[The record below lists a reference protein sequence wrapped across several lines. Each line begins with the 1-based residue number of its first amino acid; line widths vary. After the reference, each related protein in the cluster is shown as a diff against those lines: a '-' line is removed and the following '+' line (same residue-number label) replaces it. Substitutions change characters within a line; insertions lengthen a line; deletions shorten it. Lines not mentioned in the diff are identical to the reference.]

1 MRVYLPLSM
10 SLLQELSE
18 AGVTT
23 APLPAHAVTTALRA
37 AWPSADQDELEYA
50 VLMAAAYDSL
60 LRLAADPR
68 ERARRVV
75 AVAEVADGAAVAGTG
90 DEVTAVTLTAPV
102 PLARV
107 TAVHV
112 DEPGAEAAV
121 RAAAGQV
128 VAATAGDGRALG
140 AVSLVDHE
148 LLWYATQEIAD
159 LFAES

>member
-1 MRVYLPLSM
+1 MRVYLPLTLS
-10 SLLQELSE
+10 SLQEFSV
-18 AGVTT
+18 AGATT
-23 APLPAHAVTTALRA
+23 APLSAHAVTTAMRA
-37 AWPSADQDELEYA
+37 AWPTADQDELEYA

-60 LRLAADPR
+60 VRLAADPR

-75 AVAEVADGAAVAGTG
+75 AVAEVADGSSDAGAR

-107 TAVHV
+107 TAVHI
-112 DEPGAEAAV
+112 DEAGAEAAV

-128 VAATAGDGRALG
+128 AAATAGDGRALG
-140 AVSLVDHE
+140 AVSLVEHE

-159 LFAES
+159 LLGQA

>member
-1 MRVYLPLSM
+1 MRVYLPLNV
-10 SLLQELSE
+10 SLLQKFSVVG
-18 AGVTT
+18 ATT
-23 APLPAHAVTTALRA
+23 APLPAHAVTAAMRA
-37 AWPSADQDELEYA
+37 AWPGADQDELEYA

-60 LRLAADPR
+60 VRLAADPR
-68 ERARRVV
+68 ERACRVV
-75 AVAEVADGAAVAGTG
+75 AVAEVADAWSAAGPA

-128 VAATAGDGRALG
+128 AAATAGDGRALG

-148 LLWYATQEIAD
+148 LLWYATQEITD
-159 LFAES
+159 LLSGG

>member
-1 MRVYLPLSM
+1 MRS
-10 SLLQELSE
+10 
-18 AGVTT
+18 
-23 APLPAHAVTTALRA
+23 
-37 AWPSADQDELEYA
+37 AWPTADQDELEYA

-60 LRLAADPR
+60 VRLAADPL

-75 AVAEVADGAAVAGTG
+75 AVAEVADGWADAGAG

-102 PLARV
+102 PLGRV

-121 RAAAGQV
+121 RGAAGQV
-128 VAATAGDGRALG
+128 AAATAGDGRALG

-148 LLWYATQEIAD
+148 LLWYATQEITD
-159 LFAES
+159 LLA

>member
-1 MRVYLPLSM
+1 MRVYLPLTL
-10 SLLQELSE
+10 SLLQDLSA
-18 AGVTT
+18 AGATT
-23 APLPAHAVTTALRA
+23 AALSAHAVTVPMRA
-37 AWPSADQDELEYA
+37 AWPAADQDELEYA

-60 LRLAADPR
+60 VRLAADPR

-75 AVAEVADGAAVAGTG
+75 VVAEVAEGWADTG
-90 DEVTAVTLTAPV
+90 NADEVTAVTLTAPV

-112 DEPGAEAAV
+112 DEAGAEAAV

-128 VAATAGDGRALG
+128 AAATAGDGRALG

-159 LFAES
+159 LLEAP